1 MDYPHRGNR
10 GAHKF
15 GADDRS
21 EENRSQHLV
30 WPVDGRFWIFYS
42 GLVRPDSGL

>member
-1 MDYPHRGNR
+1 MEYPHRRTR
-10 GAHKF
+10 GARKF

-30 WPVDGRFWIFYS
+30 
-42 GLVRPDSGL
+42 